1 MSTILP
7 GQKDSLLPNPDQIP
21 ANERSMPSTGRCL
34 VSTAASL
41 AHGDEPL
48 WAQLAKPVFEPGS
61 AAMAHG
67 THGQQRAAPHSG
79 QSDGGMTDLECAA
92 RFWYRA
98 DLRLVSVRR
107 PRCIAP
113 SRWPG
118 CARAH

>member
-48 WAQLAKPVFEPGS
+48 WAQLAKLVFEPGS
-61 AAMAHG
+61 AAMAQG
-67 THGQQRAAPHSG
+67 LMANSGPRRIRVSRTAA
-79 QSDGGMTDLECAA
+79 
-92 RFWYRA
+92 
-98 DLRLVSVRR
+98 
-107 PRCIAP
+107 
-113 SRWPG
+113 
-118 CARAH
+118 